1 MASYLSSN
9 ASVPLNDPIPPSS
22 DAAMLE
28 EPAMDPALKSIQP
41 GGGVVMTIE
50 LAWGRFRRAWLNAVR
65 PKYVAKMR
73 DRRQGHRGE
82 LPFEPVDSRDM
93 KYYRNQ
99 DSYWWADA
107 DDPFLWRESLPFVRV
122 GLAELI
128 IMTLVS
134 LVLAVIA
141 GWFWWPL
148 AVPFVLVAALVAW
161 FFRNPRR
168 KVPETIGTV
177 VSPADG
183 KLVEIVEV
191 DDPIIGAA
199 VRFGIFLSV
208 FNVHANRIAMPGRV
222 VRVRYRPGKFLNALR
237 SESTKENENIDVELE
252 CPEIGG
258 RIVRIRQITGQFA
271 RRIVCWA
278 RVGDVLQRGEMFG
291 MIKLGSRT
299 ELVIPR
305 DEALEIVAQV
315 GEKVCAGS
323 TVFARYQQG

>member
-1 MASYLSSN
+1 M
-9 ASVPLNDPIPPSS
+9 
-22 DAAMLE
+22 
-28 EPAMDPALKSIQP
+28 
-41 GGGVVMTIE
+41 
-50 LAWGRFRRAWLNAVR
+50 
-65 PKYVAKMR
+65 
-73 DRRQGHRGE
+73 
-82 LPFEPVDSRDM
+82 
-93 KYYRNQ
+93 
-99 DSYWWADA
+99 
-107 DDPFLWRESLPFVRV
+107 
-122 GLAELI
+122 
-128 IMTLVS
+128 
-134 LVLAVIA
+134 
-141 GWFWWPL
+141 
-148 AVPFVLVAALVAW
+148 
-161 FFRNPRR
+161 
-168 KVPETIGTV
+168 PETIGTV

-237 SESTKENENIDVELE
+237 SESTKENENMDVELE

-323 TVFARYQQG
+323 TVSSTPTRQETSFDAGGVANVVDARKRRLRSSCNRDCRQYGIAGLDARVQTVCRRFVDLWRHVV

>member
-1 MASYLSSN
+1 MASFLNSN
-9 ASVPLNDPIPPSS
+9 ASLSLDNPDPPTTGASS
-22 DAAMLE
+22 VE
-28 EPAMDPALKSIQP
+28 IPAMDPALKSIQP
-41 GGGVVMTIE
+41 GGGWVMSGE
-50 LAWGRFRRAWLNAVR
+50 LAWGRFRRAWLRTVR
-65 PKYVAKMR
+65 PKYVAMMR

-82 LPFEPVDSRDM
+82 LPFDPVDSRDM

-99 DSYWWADA
+99 DSFWWADA

-128 IMTLVS
+128 VMTSASVILALV
-134 LVLAVIA
+134 A

-148 AVPFVLVAALVAW
+148 SLPFLLIGCLVAW

-168 KVPETIGTV
+168 KVPQEIGTV

-183 KLVEIVEV
+183 KLIEILEFE
-191 DDPIIGAA
+191 DPVIGPA
-199 VRFGIFLSV
+199 VRFRVLLSIF
-208 FNVHANRIAMPGRV
+208 NAHANRIALPGKV
-222 VRVRYRPGKFLNALR
+222 VRVRYRPGKFLNAMR
-237 SESTKENENIDVELE
+237 SESSKENEKMDVELE
-252 CPEIGG
+252 CSEIGG

-305 DEALEIVAQV
+305 DESLEIVAEV
-315 GEKVCAGS
+315 GEKVHAGS
-323 TVFARYQQG
+323 TVFARYQQD

>member
-1 MASYLSSN
+1 MASFLTSN
-9 ASVPLNDPIPPSS
+9 ASIPLDDPNPLTT
-22 DAAMLE
+22 DALASE
-28 EPAMDPALKSIQP
+28 VPAMDPSLKSIQP
-41 GGGVVMTIE
+41 GGGVVMSVE
-50 LAWGRFRRAWLNAVR
+50 LAWGRVRRAWLRAVR

-82 LPFEPVDSRDM
+82 LPFDPVDSRDM

-122 GLAELI
+122 GLAEMIVL
-128 IMTLVS
+128 TSAS
-134 LVLAVIA
+134 LVLAVLF

-148 AVPFVLVAALVAW
+148 SVPFLAVACLVAW
-161 FFRNPRR
+161 YFRNPRR
-168 KVPETIGTV
+168 KVPDTFGTV

-183 KLVEIVEV
+183 KLVEIAEV

-199 VRFGIFLSV
+199 IRFRIFLSI
-208 FNVHANRIAMPGRV
+208 FNVHANRIAMPGKV
-222 VRVRYRPGKFLNALR
+222 VRVRYRPGKFLNLWR
-237 SESTKENENIDVELE
+237 SESSKENENMDVELE

-258 RIVRIRQITGQFA
+258 RIVRIRQVTGQFA

-278 RVGDVLQRGEMFG
+278 RVGDVLQRGEIFG

-315 GEKVCAGS
+315 GEKVSAGS

>member
-1 MASYLSSN
+1 MASFLSSN
-9 ASVPLNDPIPPSS
+9 ASVPLDDPSPPFT
-22 DAAMLE
+22 DASTME
-28 EPAMDPALKSIQP
+28 VPAMDPALKSIQP
-41 GGGVVMTIE
+41 GGGVVMSIE
-50 LAWGRFRRAWLNAVR
+50 LAWGKLRRAWLNSVR
-65 PKYVAKMR
+65 PKYVSKMR
-73 DRRQGHRGE
+73 DRRQGHRGD

-128 IMTLVS
+128 VMCTAS
-134 LVLAVIA
+134 VLLALIA

-148 AVPFVLVAALVAW
+148 ALPFVLIAGLVAW

-168 KVPETIGTV
+168 QVPGSVGTV
-177 VSPADG
+177 VAPADG
-183 KLVEIVEV
+183 KLVEIVEF
-191 DDPIIGAA
+191 DDPVIGSAI
-199 VRFGIFLSV
+199 RFGIFLSI

-222 VRVRYRPGKFLNALR
+222 VRVRYRPGKFMNALR
-237 SESTKENENIDVELE
+237 SESSKENENMDVELE

-299 ELVIPR
+299 ELVIPH